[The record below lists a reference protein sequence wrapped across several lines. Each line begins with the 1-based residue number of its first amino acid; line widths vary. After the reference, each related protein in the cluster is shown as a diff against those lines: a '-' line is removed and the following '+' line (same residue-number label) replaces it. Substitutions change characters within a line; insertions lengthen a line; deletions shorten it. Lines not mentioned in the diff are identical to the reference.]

1 MINSWYLGFC
11 KFYNLKPCKYENLK
25 RYLKIVRYLSKSE
38 PWYTFSDI
46 LAMYEEVDY

>member
-25 RYLKIVRYLSKSE
+25 RYLKIVRYLSTAE
-38 PWYTFSDI
+38 PWYTFSDV
-46 LAMYEEVDY
+46 LACDEVDY